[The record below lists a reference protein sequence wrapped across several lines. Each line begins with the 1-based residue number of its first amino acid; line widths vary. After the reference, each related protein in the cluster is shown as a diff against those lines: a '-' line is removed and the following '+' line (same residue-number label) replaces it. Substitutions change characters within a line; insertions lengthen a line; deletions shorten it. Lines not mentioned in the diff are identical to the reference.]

1 MIINI
6 RETMIEDIEEIT
18 RRSWSNWGM
27 TSEDRE
33 AILQAALQVESI
45 WEAEELRRAFFRY
58 RNIGI
63 KAWRKLL
70 DDAAA
75 RRKPEK

>member
-1 MIINI
+1 MIK
-6 RETMIEDIEEIT
+6 DLEEIT
-18 RRSWSNWGM
+18 RRSWYSRTM
-27 TSEDRE
+27 TSEYR
-33 AILQAALQVESI
+33 AAFIQAAMQVKSV

-75 RRKPEK
+75 QHKPEK

>member
-1 MIINI
+1 
-6 RETMIEDIEEIT
+6 
-18 RRSWSNWGM
+18 M
-27 TSEDRE
+27 TSEYR
-33 AILQAALQVESI
+33 AAFIQAAMQVKSV

-75 RRKPEK
+75 QHKPEK

>member
-1 MIINI
+1 MIK
-6 RETMIEDIEEIT
+6 DIGEIT
-18 RRSWSNWGM
+18 RRSWYSWTM
-27 TSEDRE
+27 TSEDR
-33 AILQAALQVESI
+33 AAFIQAAMQVTSI
-45 WEAEELRRAFFRY
+45 WEAEELRKAFFRY

-75 RRKPEK
+75 QRKLEK